1 MVVDDKRKKLF
12 PIGMVLFIV
21 MSVTAAHAFSIEFR
35 RATKLL
41 GTSKGR
47 RSVLANFSELWVPVE
62 GWLLAHPM

>member
-12 PIGMVLFIV
+12 SIGMVLFIV
-21 MSVTAAHAFSIEFR
+21 MSITAAHAFSIEFR
-35 RATKLL
+35 RVTKLL
-41 GTSKGR
+41 GTSKG